1 MLCLNDSSEKVRNLA
16 SLFFTELSKRS
27 NNPVY
32 NLLGDV
38 ISFLSRAEGDV
49 SLLTDSSSGSR
60 AIATTAAAA
69 PKLRTLSQAEFQSTM
84 TFLLS
89 FVKKDKWVNLVFH
102 DCCLY
107 SMYSFLVL
115 LLIIFFSDKRTICWR
130 DSCSEWV

>member
-1 MLCLNDSSEKVRNLA
+1 VVLCLNDPAEKVRNLS

-38 ISFLSRAEGDV
+38 ISFLSRADGDV
-49 SLLTDSSSGSR
+49 SLAESK
-60 AIATTAAAA
+60 AAG

-89 FVKKDKWVNLVFH
+89 FVKKDK
-102 DCCLY
+102 
-107 SMYSFLVL
+107 
-115 LLIIFFSDKRTICWR
+115 
-130 DSCSEWV
+130 